1 MGVAILS
8 ALNAWAVERQTYFDP
23 SVLPESFGWEVVR
36 FDYYAATSTSE
47 QILVRTQDVTV
58 IWDPTYVNA
67 HGSYGKLT
75 LKNFYNHDHLYDACD
90 LVFDNENK
98 NPRGNCN
105 FEWNE
110 DFTKCQFSLTP
121 YYFSE
126 ASSVSGV
133 PTWCSSSRSAL
144 LALAKYDSGSDYWL
158 VPDYVPA
165 GTTKSKY
172 IYGNNTP
179 LTFEI
184 DIINKTLTIV
194 NNSAWGVFMRKTQSS
209 GSSYV
214 LEAFAHSSFE
224 VKPPTTLAW
233 IEENGVAN
241 AAYTVADQL
250 VGVYAQGGSLWCKDQ
265 GNISI
270 EKSENPGC
278 IDYVKRLMGSV
289 HGMNPSLEWDQSNWV
304 ELDFGDV
311 TADRALQ
318 IQQTYVGHTIAA
330 GTITGTYADNLNHRI
345 VVNADPEVDGVA
357 DYVPN
362 YYCPVNFMDETV
374 VTTDNNSY
382 YFLNPKTQEYAML
395 TMAMWKGGDV
405 FVIPAKDETQGVNTA
420 DFSGAFTVNWDLNAI
435 PEAEIKPLL
444 STDEV
449 YEFHAIL
456 RRNLVET
463 GQDGTLNVNRVIGK
477 DVTPIDKYLVFPI
490 DLTANNTITGIND
503 VKTESQPTGD
513 GFYYNLAGQRVTN
526 PTPGFYIH
534 NGKKVIIR

>member
-1 MGVAILS
+1 MKKLLFMGVAILS
-8 ALNAWAVERQTYFDP
+8 ALNVWAVNAQTYTDP
-23 SVLPESFGWEVVR
+23 SVLPEAFTWDMVR
-36 FDYYAATSTSE
+36 YDYYQASNTSE
-47 QILVRTQDVTV
+47 SVLVRTQDVEV
-58 IWDPTYVNA
+58 IWEPNYINES
-67 HGSYGKLT
+67 GSYGRLT
-75 LKNFYNHDHLYDACD
+75 LKNFYNHSRLKKVCD
-90 LVFDNENK
+90 LVFDNK
-98 NPRGNCN
+98 NHNCN
-105 FEWNE
+105 FQWKDNY
-110 DFTKCQFSLTP
+110 TKCEFSLTP
-121 YYFSE
+121 YYFSD
-126 ASSVSGV
+126 ASNTSGAYY
-133 PTWCSSSRSAL
+133 SS
-144 LALAKYDSGSDYWL
+144 AKYAFVASAQYNTSGSNFWL
-158 VPDYVPA
+158 TPNYA
-165 GTTKSKY
+165 TYNKSRY
-172 IYGNNTP
+172 IYGGGSP
-179 LTFEI
+179 LSFEI
-184 DIINKTLTIV
+184 DIVNKTMTILNSNGWGIFMLT
-194 NNSAWGVFMRKTQSS
+194 SSS
-209 GSSYV
+209 GGTSYV

-278 IDYVKRLMGSV
+278 IDYLKRLMGSV
-289 HGMNPSLEWDQSNWV
+289 HGMDPSLEWDQSNWV

-311 TADRALQ
+311 TPERAMQ
-318 IQQTYVGHTIAA
+318 IQETYVGHTIAA

-345 VVNADPEVDGVA
+345 VVNADPEVDVVA

>member
-8 ALNAWAVERQTYFDP
+8 ALNVWAVNAQTYTDP
-23 SVLPESFGWEVVR
+23 NSLPESFKWEMVRYDYRGSELVNIQDDIVVTWER
-36 FDYYAATSTSE
+36 DSYWTSTSSNPH
-47 QILVRTQDVTV
+47 VD
-58 IWDPTYVNA
+58 
-67 HGSYGKLT
+67 HYGKLT
-75 LKNFYNHDHLYDACD
+75 ISNFYRTECTKVESVT
-90 LVFDNENK
+90 LVFENK
-98 NPRGNCN
+98 QNRN
-105 FEWNE
+105 FQWNE
-110 DFTKCQFSLTP
+110 ADSTIVFSFTSYNWSTSKDESPYTTYVGYKSGHKYAFITSLINGGSKP
-121 YYFSE
+121 M
-126 ASSVSGV
+126 
-133 PTWCSSSRSAL
+133 TWWE
-144 LALAKYDSGSDYWL
+144 D
-158 VPDYVPA
+158 
-165 GTTKSKY
+165 GTTSPVA
-172 IYGNNTP
+172 YGNGTARDCV
-179 LTFEI
+179 I
-184 DIINKTLTIV
+184 DLKDKTITISNKWGCIMMKSV
-194 NNSAWGVFMRKTQSS
+194 NG
-209 GSSYV
+209 GSSTLVEY
-214 LEAFAHSSFE
+214 FDSSIFRE
-224 VKPPTTLAW
+224 PDPTTLAW

-278 IDYVKRLMGSV
+278 IDYLKRLMGSV
-289 HGMNPSLEWDQSNWV
+289 HGMDPSLEWDQSNWV

-311 TADRALQ
+311 TAERAMQ
-318 IQQTYVGHTIAA
+318 IQETYVGHTIAA

-345 VVNADPEVDGVA
+345 IVSADPEVDGVA

-374 VTTDNNSY
+374 ITTDNNSY

-456 RRNLVET
+456 RLNLVET